1 MGSSTSKM
9 VEIII
14 TAINQIKIVIT
25 MKIIEKSNENTLL
38 KLTNEWKRNLWI
50 INDIAIELVINISLN
65 GAC

>member
-25 MKIIEKSNENTLL
+25 MKIIEKSNENIVEVN
-38 KLTNEWKRNLWI
+38 KWMKEKFVNY
-50 INDIAIELVINISLN
+50 
-65 GAC
+65 